1 MLTSDTSTQL
11 ETPPPPHRM
20 WWKMLPHLFVQMKG
34 QRGGQKDKRRRGGVR
49 VWNVTQTSLLFCC
62 LHFLYS
68 MTHFYLLVA
77 PLGVSL
83 FSSTCLFN
91 LSLLFAMLDNIC
103 QIWYFL
109 VCFLGKV
116 AYAALN
122 SPFRVNVEPWLSIPA
137 SWWKLL
143 IVYWDCVVA

>member
-1 MLTSDTSTQL
+1 MNSVNIWHQHTARNPTS
-11 ETPPPPHRM
+11 PHLM

-34 QRGGQKDKRRRGGVR
+34 QRGGQKDKRRQGGVR

-109 VCFLGKV
+109 CVSWEKWPMQPWTHRSESTW
-116 AYAALN
+116 
-122 SPFRVNVEPWLSIPA
+122 SPGSPSLPCDENYR
-137 SWWKLL
+137 
-143 IVYWDCVVA
+143 